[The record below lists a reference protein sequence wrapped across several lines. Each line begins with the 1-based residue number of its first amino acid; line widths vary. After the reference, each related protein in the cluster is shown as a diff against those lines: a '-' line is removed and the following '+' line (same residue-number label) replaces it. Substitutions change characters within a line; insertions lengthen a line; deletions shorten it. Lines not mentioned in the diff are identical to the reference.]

1 MHVGVLATNSI
12 MHVHFARVPV
22 MVGILAAGG
31 MVRAGEIGVPRA
43 RGLTSPDAA

>member
-31 MVRAGEIGVPRA
+31 MCGQA
-43 RGLTSPDAA
+43 RLACRGPAD